1 MHFLQHC
8 SGPNQSPIAIH
19 SRRSIPMNIP
29 AIEFVFYHNLLPG
42 SIKLHNNGNSLSLIT
57 PKPENFTQF
66 PFVFGGKLRA
76 EYEFVGLHFHWG
88 DKNNRGS
95 VRFISAIVEKL
106 LGAEAFRG
114 PCVSDVFFRIVFR
127 EINFFCQKMTCEVF
141 LVANFQKKVPTPK
154 VTSPP
159 HSPHPAAPFFSTF
172 MTSCP

>member
-1 MHFLQHC
+1 MNDLAIQRPNKGFGDGRIKYSVRSFSTARWFLCIFLQHC

-42 SIKLHNNGNSLSLIT
+42 SIKIHNNGHSLSLIT

-76 EYEFVGLHFHWG
+76 EYEYVGLHFHWG

-95 VRFISAIVEKL
+95 VRFISAIAKSRKAL
-106 LGAEAFRG
+106 RTEAFRG
-114 PCVSDVFFRIVFR
+114 LCGSDVNP
-127 EINFFCQKMTCEVF
+127 E
-141 LVANFQKKVPTPK
+141 
-154 VTSPP
+154 
-159 HSPHPAAPFFSTF
+159 
-172 MTSCP
+172 